1 MSSASGDY
9 NGSGKVFF
17 LVSVP
22 VEGNREATWQKMV
35 GNPAIN
41 SQLEKEFR
49 FEIPTDLRVG
59 TLDTLVALSDQLL
72 RDDSFAEQLTRR
84 LAQQLDTLLEGRK
97 DKLLESLQPNGR
109 TLSGY
114 LSSFRWDSA
123 KFNTALSADALRK
136 DINKKLTE
144 IGSEMKTKVASYAKV
159 KASLTKLEKKT
170 TGTLM
175 TRDVSDLV
183 RAEHFVHDSEYLTTL
198 LVVVPKRLEEAW
210 WTTYESLGVDLESEE
225 ERGTAYVVPRSSQ
238 EIPAAEDKDC
248 KLFTVTLFRRAIDD
262 FKMACREQKFQVKDF
277 TFDEGAKEADD
288 QKRKELQADIRKK
301 FSMLV
306 KWCSTMFSE
315 AFIAWI
321 HMKALRVFVESVLRY
336 GLPVNFQ
343 AALLEPKAKQGPK
356 LRKALNLAYSGLD
369 QSGGGG
375 DEGVSMAGMG
385 LKEYHPY
392 VSFNLDIASFTA

>member
-1 MSSASGDY
+1 MAQADQNSR
-9 NGSGKVFF
+9 GKVFF

-22 VEGNREATWQKMV
+22 VEGSRDDTYSRMV
-35 GNPAIN
+35 SNPNIN
-41 SQLEKEFR
+41 SQLDKEFK

-59 TLDTLVALSDQLL
+59 TLDTLVALSDQLA
-72 RDDSFAEQLTRR
+72 RDDGFAEQLTRK
-84 LAQQLDTLLEGRK
+84 LAYQLDQLLNGQK

-109 TLSGY
+109 TLQGY
-114 LSSFRWDSA
+114 ISSFRWDSA

-144 IGSEMKTKVASYAKV
+144 IGAEMKTKVTSYGKV
-159 KASLTKLEKKT
+159 KSNLAKLEKKT
-170 TGTLM
+170 TGTLI

-183 RAEHFVHDSEYLTTL
+183 SADQFVTGSEYLETL
-198 LVVVPKRLEEAW
+198 LVVVPKRLEATW
-210 WTTYESLGVDLESEE
+210 LESYETL
-225 ERGTAYVVPRSSQ
+225 GTENVVPRSSV
-238 EIPAAEDKDC
+238 EIHGVNDKDS
-248 KLFTVTLFRRAIDD
+248 KLYTVTLFKRSIDD
-262 FKMACREQKFQVKDF
+262 FKMAAREAKFVVKDF
-277 TFDEGAKEADD
+277 AYDEGAKAADE
-288 QKRKELQADIRKK
+288 QLKKELQADIRKK

-343 AALLEPKAKQGPK
+343 AVLLEPKAKQGPK
-356 LRKALNLAYSGLD
+356 LRKALNAAYIALD
-369 QSGGGG
+369 QSAGGKE
-375 DEGVSMAGMG
+375 EGASMAGIG